1 MMAKILWL
9 GILVFMTNGNGF
21 FFSAESY
28 DDYYDIKNI
37 FTFKMMTLGPF
48 HGGHHSGPG

>member
-1 MMAKILWL
+1 
-9 GILVFMTNGNGF
+9 MTGHFGF
-21 FFSAESY
+21 YDKWKWFLFSAESY

-37 FTFKMMTLGPF
+37 FRFKMMTLGPF